1 VDWDTGWQS
10 DLSPHKQNT
19 SVPPTVGSEQH
30 ESSEHSD
37 SQHYESRKCW
47 SVASLGAAE

>member
-1 VDWDTGWQS
+1 MQLLEEGGYADWDTGWQS

-19 SVPPTVGSEQH
+19 SIPPVVGSEQH

-37 SQHYESRKCW
+37 SQQ
-47 SVASLGAAE
+47 